1 MVFNEILWNLL
12 WKTREY
18 NNSGSP
24 GFCEQRFQDCAVRQ
38 GGAEIPLFQRALEIS
53 WTGKKPLRH
62 CATNLL
68 PITAINSPQNISKI
82 FSKQTTTIYDICCRF
97 DFQVVLSGALTD
109 ISHLPFCQL
118 TIFQK
123 KKWQKLVLLTHLFW
137 IIPRKTLQLSFY
149 DKWTHYTLVTTAT
162 INCFPSYLLLLNCRH
177 DFRVVPLVM
186 PPFSNSFLHYFFSFW
201 FYSNKSIELKIF
213 HQKYFP

>member
-123 KKWQKLVLLTHLFW
+123 KNDKNWCCSHTFFELYPAKHCNWAFMINEHITHLW
-137 IIPRKTLQLSFY
+137 QLPQSIVFPLICYYWTADTIFELCLWLCHHFPIVSF
-149 DKWTHYTLVTTAT
+149 T
-162 INCFPSYLLLLNCRH
+162 IFFLFDFTQINPLN
-177 DFRVVPLVM
+177 
-186 PPFSNSFLHYFFSFW
+186 
-201 FYSNKSIELKIF
+201 
-213 HQKYFP
+213 